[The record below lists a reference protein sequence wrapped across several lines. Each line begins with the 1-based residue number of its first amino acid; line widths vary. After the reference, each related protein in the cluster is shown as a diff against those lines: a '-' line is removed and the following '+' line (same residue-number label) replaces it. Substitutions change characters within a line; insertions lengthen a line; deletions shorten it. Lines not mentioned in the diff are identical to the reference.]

1 MLSNEPSMAAVYGFA
16 EEATQFDLRH
26 PLWHQRMPRLVHAI
40 DLAFTRTQTM
50 STPEEKFVYF
60 YGTLIAEDFM
70 EIFLVAVNGYGVAA
84 MKLLRSM
91 YEHTVTLR
99 YLHDHPDEVGAF
111 IDYNHVQQYKL
122 MRPIVGTFG
131 TDVLPPETVPEVERR
146 YEEVK
151 NQFMVTDCRKCG
163 TKKVNHTWNKLDFVA
178 MAKKAGAIGTL
189 IVPGYFL
196 PLRHAHSTFRAI
208 TDRLENKDGH
218 LSFQR
223 ESQPKLADDALMTAH
238 NCVLVALEIQNERF
252 TVEGLEAEMQGCLR
266 DWAEIWSPDAPFLK
280 DDGES
285 GLSGK

>member
-1 MLSNEPSMAAVYGFA
+1 MSVYGFA
-16 EEATQFDLRH
+16 EEATNFDLRH
-26 PLWHQRMPRLVHAI
+26 PLWHQKMPRLAHAI

-50 STPEEKFVYF
+50 HTPEEKFVYF

-70 EIFLVAVNGYGVAA
+70 EIFLVAVNGYGVAG

-99 YLHDHPDEVGAF
+99 YLRDHTDEVGAF
-111 IDYNHVQQYKL
+111 VDYNHVQQYKL
-122 MRPIVGTFG
+122 MRPIVETFG
-131 TDVLPPETVPEVERR
+131 TGVLPPETVADVERK

-151 NQFMVTDCRKCG
+151 NQFMVTDCKKCG

-178 MAKKAGAIGTL
+178 MAKKTGAIGTL

-208 TDRLENKDGH
+208 TDRLEKKDGH
-218 LSFQR
+218 LVFQR

-238 NCVLVALEIQNERF
+238 NCILVNLEIQNERF
-252 TVEGLEAEMQGCLR
+252 KIEGLETAIQNCVR
-266 DWAEIWSPDAPFLK
+266 DWAEIWAPDSPLLRE
-280 DDGES
+280 DGDS
-285 GLSGK
+285 GSNSK